1 MNCRIMFLVFFSY
14 FLVDKMVKFYFVI
27 IVLIRDMNVV
37 NFY

>member
-1 MNCRIMFLVFFSY
+1 MNSRIMFLVFFSY